1 MMRIFILILGALAAL
16 SGGLAM
22 LTGLGIISPAPEGQA
37 LALTLVGLALLVTG
51 CLAMW
56 LSNRRA

>member
-1 MMRIFILILGALAAL
+1 MRIFILILGAIAAL

-22 LTGLGIISPAPEGQA
+22 LSGLGAFSAQIEGQS
-37 LALTLVGLALLVTG
+37 LALTLVGVALLISG
-51 CLAMW
+51 CVAMW

>member
-1 MMRIFILILGALAAL
+1 MRIFILILGALAAL

-22 LTGLGIISPAPEGQA
+22 LSGLGFVTPAPQGQS
-37 LALTLVGLALLVTG
+37 LAFTLVGMALLITG

-56 LSNRRA
+56 LSNRQA

>member
-1 MMRIFILILGALAAL
+1 MILGAIAAL

-22 LTGLGIISPAPEGQA
+22 LSGLGAFSEQIEGQS
-37 LALTLVGLALLVTG
+37 LALTLVGVALLISG
-51 CLAMW
+51 CVAMW